1 MKLISCQLKCGKN
14 KKETKLI
21 VSNLKVQRIYTSKVR
36 NLDKGIKLAPCKLCK
51 GIKLAPCKLCK
62 GIKLA
67 PCKLCIEHLWGE
79 IYKTNQTKLMYLDF
93 IKKIDVFGIKL
104 AGLSQSINSCSI

>member
-36 NLDKGIKLAPCKLCK
+36 NLDK